1 VGHLEADTERAYW
14 QTADN
19 EARQALHDIK
29 EFVDYLENL
38 KREVALASTRLSSDQ
53 AIKYIG
59 PSAEVAIMGIL
70 HAIDYLSVCRAQVQE
85 TDLVLTTRSRIKL
98 G

>member
-1 VGHLEADTERAYW
+1 LEADTERAYW
-14 QTADN
+14 KAADV

-53 AIKYIG
+53 AVKYIG
-59 PSAEVAIMGIL
+59 PSAEVAIAGIL

-85 TDLVLTTRSRIKL
+85 TDLVLTTRSRIEL
-98 G
+98 GE

>member
-1 VGHLEADTERAYW
+1 MEAEIERAFW
-14 QTADN
+14 EAEDN
-19 EARQALHDIK
+19 NTRQALRDIK

-38 KREVALASTRLSSDQ
+38 KREVAFASTRLSSDQ

-59 PSAEVAIMGIL
+59 PSAEVAIAGIL

-85 TDLVLTTRSRIKL
+85 TDLVLTTRSRIRL

>member
-1 VGHLEADTERAYW
+1 LEANLERDYW
-14 QTADN
+14 KTADG
-19 EARQALHDIK
+19 EARQALHEIK
-29 EFVDYLENL
+29 EFTRYLENL

-59 PSAEVAIMGIL
+59 PSAEVAIAGIL

-85 TDLVLTTRSRIKL
+85 KDLVLTTRSRIEL
-98 G
+98 GE